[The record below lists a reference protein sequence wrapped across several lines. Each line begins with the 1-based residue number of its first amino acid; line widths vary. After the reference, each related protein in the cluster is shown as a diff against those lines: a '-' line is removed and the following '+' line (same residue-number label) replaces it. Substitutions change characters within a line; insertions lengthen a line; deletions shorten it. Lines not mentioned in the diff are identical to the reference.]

1 MEPSR
6 RQELPPA
13 YHRDGSI
20 YLVKTEVLLAQCSL
34 YGNCIA
40 SYEPKGAPAIN
51 IDTEADWQKA
61 EAYLAAHER

>member
-1 MEPSR
+1 M
-6 RQELPPA
+6 ELPTA

-20 YLVKTEVLLAQCSL
+20 YLTKTSVLLNQDSL
-34 YGNCIA
+34 YGNSIA
-40 SYEPKGAPAIN
+40 WYEPQGSPNIN